1 MAITNQQIILTESLR
16 LMAEGVLKP
25 TGRVFIRELE
35 YKDVKFTAKISK
47 YDNCCCDGCFRL
59 GRVTKIIM
67 PKTKHYNGGE
77 LKTTYSSYWFCESC
91 MTKLKAAI
99 DNPPQEVR

>member
-1 MAITNQQIILTESLR
+1 MMRVEQLT
-16 LMAEGVLKP
+16 P
-25 TGRVFIRELE
+25 RELE

-67 PKTKHYNGGE
+67 PETKHYKGGE

-99 DNPPQEVR
+99 ENPPQEVKT